1 MSGRI
6 LEIGRREYPQTWFL
20 LDVVDRQPRLI
31 GREIVDLSPA
41 AIELRHVV
49 RQLQR
54 FAEGTDRWL
63 PVRDSSALGTLAAGH
78 RRDLSFGPSVAY
90 VVEQDA
96 TNTVHAGRPFRHL
109 ALSSTNVTITPAT
122 SAEIGLYFYGRSPA
136 IFGFTSADTAHGF
149 IGLDWEAMEP
159 ADVEWLLHREMRS

>member
-6 LEIGRREYPQTWFL
+6 LEIGKREYPQTWL
-20 LDVVDRQPRLI
+20 LIDVIDQRPRLL

-49 RQLQR
+49 RQLSR
-54 FAEGTDRWL
+54 FAEGSANWI
-63 PVRDSSALGTLAAGH
+63 PVRETSGLAGLEDGH
-78 RRDLSFGPSVAY
+78 RRHLSFGPKLAY
-90 VVEQDA
+90 VVERDA

-109 ALSSTNVTITPAT
+109 ALSSPTTITPAT
-122 SAEIGLYFYGRSPA
+122 SAEIALYFYGHRPA
-136 IFGFTSADTAHGF
+136 IFGFTSSDTAHGF

-159 ADVEWLLHREMRS
+159 PDVEWLLRREMRT